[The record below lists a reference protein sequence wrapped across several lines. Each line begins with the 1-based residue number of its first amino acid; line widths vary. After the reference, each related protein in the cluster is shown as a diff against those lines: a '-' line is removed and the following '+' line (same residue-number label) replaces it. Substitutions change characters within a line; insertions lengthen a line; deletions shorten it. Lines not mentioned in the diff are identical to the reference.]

1 MKPARQ
7 STPTKTKNN
16 GAVADP
22 QIDRSTSVRT
32 ARVPELMAADIRK
45 RIVQGDLK
53 QGDTLP
59 PETLLMEQYGVSRP
73 TLREALR
80 ILEAESLI
88 VVRRGG
94 IGGAVVQR
102 PSVDATA
109 RHFALILQD
118 RGATI
123 ADVFKARF
131 VIEPPAF
138 EDLARSVTAD
148 DIVEIEERLDQL
160 DSTVGSA
167 RNYAHAF
174 SNFREYLIVK
184 SGNLTLSLIS
194 RLLDDILEKHATR
207 TGEAQGSDWEALQ
220 RKSQRSLRKLVSLLK
235 EKDAQGASAF
245 WQRHLEQAAV
255 HLLKNGGSPTTT
267 VDLIG

>member
-1 MKPARQ
+1 MKATPQTAR
-7 STPTKTKNN
+7 TKSKTDA
-16 GAVADP
+16 GVAP
-22 QIDRSTSVRT
+22 VHVDRSISVRT

-53 QGDTLP
+53 QGDSLP
-59 PETLLMEQYGVSRP
+59 PETALMEQYGVSRP

-88 VVRRGG
+88 IVRRGG

-138 EDLARSVTAD
+138 GDLAKSATLEIIAD
-148 DIVEIEERLDQL
+148 IEERLDEL
-160 DSTVGSA
+160 DSLVGSA
-167 RNYAHAF
+167 QKYAHAF
-174 SNFREYLIVK
+174 SVFREYIIEK
-184 SGNLTLSLIS
+184 SGNLTLSLMS

-207 TGEAQGSDWEALQ
+207 TGEAQGGDWTALQ
-220 RKSQRSLRKLVSLLK
+220 RKSQRSLRKLVTLIQ
-235 EKDAQGASAF
+235 EHDAEGAKAF
-245 WQRHLEQAAV
+245 WQRHLEEAAV
-255 HLLKNGGSPTTT
+255 YLLKNGGNPAAT

>member
-1 MKPARQ
+1 MKPTSQPAR
-7 STPTKTKNN
+7 PRAKT
-16 GAVADP
+16 ATATTEPHV
-22 QIDRSTSVRT
+22 DRSVSVRT

-53 QGDTLP
+53 QGDSLP
-59 PETLLMEQYGVSRP
+59 PETALMEQYGVSRP

-88 VVRRGG
+88 IVRRGG

-138 EDLARSVTAD
+138 ADLARTAKPD
-148 DIVEIEERLDQL
+148 DIAEFEARLDAL
-160 DSTVGSA
+160 DLLIGSA
-167 RNYAHAF
+167 QKYAHAF
-174 SNFREYLIVK
+174 SSFREYMIEK

-194 RLLDDILEKHATR
+194 RLLDDILERHATR
-207 TGEAQGSDWEALQ
+207 TGEAQGGDWATLQ
-220 RKSQRSLRKLVSLLK
+220 RKSQRSLRKLISLIQ
-235 EKDAQGASAF
+235 EKDADGARAF
-245 WQRHLEQAAV
+245 WQRHLEEAAV
-255 HLLKNGGSPTTT
+255 HLLKNGGNPAAT

>member
-1 MKPARQ
+1 MKPTSQPAQ
-7 STPTKTKNN
+7 SKAKSN
-16 GAVADP
+16 GAAAIP
-22 QIDRSTSVRT
+22 QVDRSISVRS

-53 QGDTLP
+53 EGDTLP

-123 ADVFKARF
+123 ADVFKARSI
-131 VIEPPAF
+131 IEPPAF
-138 EDLARSVTAD
+138 EDLARSATAE
-148 DIVEIEERLDQL
+148 DIAEIEEWLDRLDQE
-160 DSTVGSA
+160 VGSA
-167 RNYAHAF
+167 RNYAHTF
-174 SNFREYLIVK
+174 SNFREYLIAK

-194 RLLDDILEKHATR
+194 RLLDDILERHAAR
-207 TGEAQGSDWEALQ
+207 TGEAEGNDWASLQ
-220 RKSQRSLRKLVSLLK
+220 RKSQRSLRKLALLLK
-235 EKDAQGASAF
+235 DNDATGARAF
-245 WQRHLEQAAV
+245 WQRHLEEAAI
-255 HLLKNGGSPTTT
+255 HLLKNGSNPTAT